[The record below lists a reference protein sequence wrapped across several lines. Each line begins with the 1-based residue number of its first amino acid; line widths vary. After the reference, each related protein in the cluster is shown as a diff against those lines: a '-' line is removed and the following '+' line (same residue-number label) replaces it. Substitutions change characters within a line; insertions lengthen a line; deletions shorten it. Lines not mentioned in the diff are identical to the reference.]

1 MNMNSAI
8 VHPYDIEL
16 EHLNV
21 ADPAIF
27 EAGRKKPISGDYAM
41 RRRCII
47 AKIVPLGLI
56 GQ

>member
-21 ADPAIF
+21 ADPPSF
-27 EAGRKKPISGDYAM
+27 RLGGKKLISGDYAM
-41 RRRCII
+41 KRRCII
-47 AKIVPLGLI
+47 AKTALLGPI